1 MKCKDL
7 HVLQSAIW
15 RHSQSWSQRHR
26 CSESQDFWMFPICT
40 RHPLSEDTDNREEKC
55 QSLTVVGRVNLR
67 DEEEDTINTSKL
79 EYGIHER
86 RAEFTLLISAIFRMS
101 PRFQNLMFRCHKY
114 YFENQEKTAIPQVS
128 RSSLQCLSWLH
139 YK

>member
-7 HVLQSAIW
+7 HVLQSATW
-15 RHSQSWSQRHR
+15 RHSQSWRKHHR
-26 CSESQDFWMFPICT
+26 CSESQDFRMFPICT
-40 RHPLSEDTDNREEKC
+40 RHPVSGDTDNPVEKC
-55 QSLTVVGRVNLR
+55 QSLSLVGHVNLQ

-86 RAEFTLLISAIFRMS
+86 RVEFILLISARFRMS
-101 PRFQNLMFRCHKY
+101 PRFQNLMFRCHNIISK
-114 YFENQEKTAIPQVS
+114 NQEKTAIPQVS

-139 YK
+139 YN